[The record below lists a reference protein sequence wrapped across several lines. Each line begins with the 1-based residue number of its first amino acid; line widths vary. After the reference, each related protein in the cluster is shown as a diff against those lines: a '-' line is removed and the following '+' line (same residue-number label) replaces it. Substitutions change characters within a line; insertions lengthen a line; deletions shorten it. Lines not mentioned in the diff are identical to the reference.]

1 MAVPLYSYDLAY
13 RGVIPERRILKLE
26 RDGLAKV
33 VRKRTGGIVRA
44 IMYKRPGE
52 PEPTTVRDYMGTGY
66 SFKHHLEDGHRPWAL
81 RPLTGH
87 INRGDQ
93 SVEFHLAPA
102 CVRPIF
108 MRVLL
113 DCLVEG
119 AAC

>member
-52 PEPTTVRDYMGTGY
+52 PEPTTVRDYVGTGY

-87 INRGDQ
+87 INRGDGDGP
-93 SVEFHLAPA
+93 VHL
-102 CVRPIF
+102 
-108 MRVLL
+108 
-113 DCLVEG
+113 
-119 AAC
+119 